1 MSDNGFNSIAQAMLK
16 QKQMMD
22 ELEYEN
28 RELRRQIADIRAGHG
43 IFIEVAG
50 QRFPLKGVI
59 TVAQPPAP
67 TQVAQPV
74 PPTQVAQPDFSPSPA
89 TSSLPAEPVSQVGES
104 AESVEAAPT
113 MELAPAAD
121 TSVESVEKEEE
132 KEKEKEKAPTFLEEI
147 MLDEFVAAS
156 TSPMSV
162 WNGPVNKK
170 EEPID
175 EEQKAAL
182 RRELMG
188 SFLLE

>member
-89 TSSLPAEPVSQVGES
+89 TSSLPAEPVSQVSES

-121 TSVESVEKEEE
+121 ASVESVEKEEE